1 MKQLLIL
8 FSIFIIENISPD
20 ETRKSIDAY
29 LTATGTDA
37 VDTEIG
43 RYMLKD
49 GYNGTIFLA
58 WKEKRIV
65 IISGLSKDQSDIADQ
80 YTSEILR

>member
-1 MKQLLIL
+1 M
-8 FSIFIIENISPD
+8 ENNKAE
-20 ETRKSIDAY
+20 ETRNTVDEY
-29 LTATGTDA
+29 LTATGTEA

-58 WKEKRIV
+58 WKDKKIV
-65 IISGLSKDQSDIADQ
+65 IISGLSKDQSDIADI
-80 YTSEILR
+80 YTSEILQ